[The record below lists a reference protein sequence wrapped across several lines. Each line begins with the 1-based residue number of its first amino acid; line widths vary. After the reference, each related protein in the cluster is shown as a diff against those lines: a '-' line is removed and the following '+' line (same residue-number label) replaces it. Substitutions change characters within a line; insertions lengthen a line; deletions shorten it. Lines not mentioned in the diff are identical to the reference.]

1 MPSASPPVPPAATA
15 AALRWPAFLWALLH
29 VPLFLLL
36 YGTSLGLA
44 VAGVRPA
51 FKVLLWPAFAV
62 EAALLALLAFV
73 AALPFSLHRGAYR
86 VAAPAASGLLTLGLL
101 LDGQIYQ
108 ALGFHINGLV
118 VKVML
123 QRGALHET
131 GIPVWEA
138 LAFGAAGAAWLALEL
153 FAGGRFL
160 RRFASSR
167 RVWAWALLV
176 VLAAGLERV
185 YTGALAFFGGPA
197 VFAAGQTL
205 PLQAPLR
212 LNRLLARVTG
222 RGTTEMQDPFRT
234 AAERSESA
242 LPLGIAPSAVR
253 FARRPDVVLVLIE
266 SLRADFLD
274 SLTMP
279 RLLRRAGRGALFERH
294 YAAASSTHYSL
305 FSLFFGLQAQKMDA
319 IVGSGR
325 APLLFGALKANGYRA
340 RLLAASSV
348 DWMGLKHTVFG
359 DVAGDLETD
368 FPGVGATRDSA
379 MVAHARA
386 WVERADTAPVF
397 LMLFFDGTHFD
408 YTYPPRSA
416 RFAPVWDAG
425 GTLEAARVPPEL
437 IKRRARNAAYE
448 VDWKLDDFLAWFAA
462 RRGREPLVFVTG
474 DHGEEFKEHGHIGHG
489 SGVTNEQIHVPMV
502 VTGDGVPRGRY
513 EGVTSHIDVLPTLFG
528 LLGDRHPPA
537 SYAEGI
543 PMFDARPDRFI
554 LATVGWEPRYCVVGR
569 DLKATFFGLDAGFGG
584 VAVTDPA
591 DRPLPDG
598 DARFA
603 ARAADI
609 LRAFSREAAPAAAGG
624 PPAPDTAGR
633 RAEPAQ
639 PH

>member
-1 MPSASPPVPPAATA
+1 MPSEPPSPPSAILSG
-15 AALRWPAFLWALLH
+15 AALRRPALVWSLLH

-36 YGTSLGLA
+36 YGTSLRLA

-51 FKVLLWPAFAV
+51 FKVLLWPAFAL
-62 EAALLALLAFV
+62 EASLLALLAFV
-73 AALPFSLHRGAYR
+73 VALPFSLHGRAYR
-86 VAAPAASGLLTLGLL
+86 VAVPAVTALLTFGLAF
-101 LDGQIYQ
+101 DGQIYQ

-118 VKVML
+118 VKVMV
-123 QRGALHET
+123 QPGALRET

-138 LAFGAAGAAWLALEL
+138 AAFVAAGVAWLAAEVW
-153 FAGGRFL
+153 AGGLFL
-160 RRFASSR
+160 RRFATPR
-167 RVWAWALLV
+167 RVVGWALAVFVLV
-176 VLAAGLERV
+176 ALERA
-185 YTGALAFFGGPA
+185 YTGTLAFYGGPA
-197 VFAAGQTL
+197 VFAAGETL

-212 LNRLLARVTG
+212 LNGLLARLTG
-222 RGTTEMQDPFRT
+222 RGTTAMRDPIQS
-234 AAERSESA
+234 AAEQSTAR
-242 LPLGIAPSAVR
+242 LPLGIAPSSVR
-253 FARRPDVVLVLIE
+253 FARTPDVVLVLIE

-279 RLLRRAGRGALFERH
+279 RLLRRAERGAILERH

-325 APLLFGALKANGYRA
+325 APLLFGALKANGYQS

-348 DWMGLKHTVFG
+348 DWMGLKGTVFG
-359 DVAGDLETD
+359 DVAADLETD
-368 FPGVGATRDSA
+368 FPGAGATRDSA
-379 MVAHARA
+379 MVVHAEA
-386 WVERADTAPVF
+386 WVGRAGAAPVF
-397 LMLFFDGTHFD
+397 LMLFFDGTHFS

-425 GTLEAARVPPEL
+425 GTMEAARVPPAL
-437 IKRRARNAAYE
+437 ILRRARNAAYE
-448 VDWKLDDFLAWFAA
+448 VDWKLDDFLSRFAA

-502 VTGDGVPRGRY
+502 VLGEGVPRGRFA
-513 EGVTSHIDVLPTLFG
+513 GVTSHIDLVPTLFA
-528 LLGDRHPPA
+528 LLGDTHPPQA
-537 SYAEGI
+537 YADGI
-543 PMFDARPDRFI
+543 SMFDVPPSRFV
-554 LATVGWEPRYCVVGR
+554 LATVGWEPRYCAVGR

-584 VAVTDPA
+584 VAVTDPE
-591 DRPLPDG
+591 DRPLADG

-609 LRAFSREAAPAAAGG
+609 LRAFSREPTPPAAPI
-624 PPAPDTAGR
+624 R
-633 RAEPAQ
+633 